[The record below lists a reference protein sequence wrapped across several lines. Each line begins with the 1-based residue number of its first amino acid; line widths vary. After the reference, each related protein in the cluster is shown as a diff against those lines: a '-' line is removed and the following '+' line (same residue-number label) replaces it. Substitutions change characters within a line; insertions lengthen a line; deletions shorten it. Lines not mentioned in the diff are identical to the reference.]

1 MVAVARTWAS
11 GLILALDMGLIIL
24 TTVTV
29 TPMVIRTIHT
39 ILTRQF
45 HNHHRYIL
53 NKAAKSK
60 RLSYLRLNRIITGTT
75 ATNLK
80 VITLTSKSARKVG
93 KRYRRSLQN
102 NSKEH

>member
-24 TTVTV
+24 TTVT
-29 TPMVIRTIHT
+29 PMAIRTILT